1 MSSLGVMRKLVEIV
15 AKKKA
20 KHIEE
25 LLENQVAMSE
35 DVLMDV
41 VKKHQDT
48 IFGRRHR
55 FSDIRKPEQFRE
67 HVPLY
72 DHYCMSEY
80 YEAIR
85 SDPMAKILTSDP
97 VVWYLSTSGTTGKP
111 KYIPVTKTGIKMVS
125 KGTMLSWMGFMH
137 AGENHSKI
145 IDGTLVTFG
154 AGAEIDYVGNIPVG
168 YATGVYAQFQNPL
181 FQRLMKPGPEI
192 FDISDMDDKLW
203 EYAKLMV
210 RENVTGI
217 QGITTLSLTIIR
229 RMQDLYGIRLLDKF
243 KGTQYESK
251 IRDALDSDG
260 RMDVSVLWPDLKLFL
275 ATGIDTDP
283 YREWI
288 CKTLPEAMIWE
299 MYGGSE
305 GYYAG
310 QLEPNDGMV
319 LSNHIN
325 YFEFI
330 PEKNC
335 EDSDPVVLNLDEV
348 KAGQRYEIVITNVGG
363 RYRYRLGDMLTMKS
377 IDPFVITNI
386 GRKGRVV
393 NLSGEK
399 LSEAHISHAID
410 FACKKT
416 GAELQDYTVVGEV
429 IRESGLPY
437 YTIAAMFRNNSN
449 YDPCEFVAAFEQNIM
464 DNNNEFKVVRETGA
478 LGPTQLALMRQSEFE
493 LRVKATHIQTKPL
506 PLSTDNSILKR
517 CEVVA

>member
-1 MSSLGVMRKLVEIV
+1 MGVMRKLVEIV

-25 LLENQVAMSE
+25 LLENQVVMSE
-35 DVLMDV
+35 DILMDV

-48 IFGRRHR
+48 IFGKRHR

-72 DHYCMSEY
+72 DHYSMAKY
-80 YEAIR
+80 YEALR
-85 SDPMAKILTSDP
+85 KDPTAKILTTDP

-137 AGENHSKI
+137 AGDDHSKI
-145 IDGTLVTFG
+145 IDGTLITFG
-154 AGAEIDYVGNIPVG
+154 AGAEIDHVGEIPVG

-192 FDISDMDDKLW
+192 FDIMDIDDKLW
-203 EYAKLMV
+203 EYAKLMI
-210 RENVTGI
+210 RENVTGL

-229 RMQDLYGIRLLDKF
+229 RMQDLYGIRLLDEF
-243 KGTQYESK
+243 KGTKYESR
-251 IRDALDSDG
+251 IRDALDNDG
-260 RMDVSVLWPDLKLFL
+260 RMDVTSLWPDLKLFL

-288 CKTLPEAMIWE
+288 TKTLPEVMIWE

-310 QLEPNDGMV
+310 QLQPNDGMA
-319 LSNHIN
+319 LSSHIN

-330 PEKNC
+330 PEKDC
-335 EDSDPVVLNLDEV
+335 EDKNPITLTLDEV
-348 KAGQRYEIVITNVGG
+348 KAGQRYEVVITNIGG

-377 IDPFVITNI
+377 TYPFVVTNI
-386 GRKGRVV
+386 GRNGRVV

-410 FACKKT
+410 YACRKT

-429 IRESGLPY
+429 IQDSGLPY
-437 YTIAAMFRNNSN
+437 YTIAAMFRNTSN
-449 YDPCEFVAAFEQNIM
+449 VDLHEFIGAFEQNIM
-464 DNNNEFKVVRETGA
+464 ENNNEFRVVRETGA
-478 LGPTQLALMRQSEFE
+478 LGPTQLALMKNSIFE
-493 LRVKATHIQTKPL
+493 QRVKATHIQTKPL
-506 PLSTDNSILKR
+506 PLSTDTSILKL
-517 CEVVA
+517 CEVVT